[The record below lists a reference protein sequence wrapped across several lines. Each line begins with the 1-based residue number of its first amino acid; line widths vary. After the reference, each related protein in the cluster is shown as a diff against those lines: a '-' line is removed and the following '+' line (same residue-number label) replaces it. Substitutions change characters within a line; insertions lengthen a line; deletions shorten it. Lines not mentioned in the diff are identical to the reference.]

1 MFKINVE
8 LTAEEWRLL
17 WALFAVK
24 KAELKEQWNST
35 EHLDNLSSK
44 LFSTPQEHLSDR
56 F

>member
-24 KAELKEQWNST
+24 KAELKEEWLNT
-35 EHLDNLSSK
+35 DHLDNLSSK
-44 LFSTPQEHLSDR
+44 LFSTPQEHLKDR